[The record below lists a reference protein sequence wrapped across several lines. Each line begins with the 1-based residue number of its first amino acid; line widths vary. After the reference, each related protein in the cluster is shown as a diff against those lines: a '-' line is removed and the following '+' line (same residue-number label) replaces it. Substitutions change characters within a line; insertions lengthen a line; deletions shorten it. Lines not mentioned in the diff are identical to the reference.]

1 MIWKP
6 WLDFRTDVL
15 MKARIVSNL
24 AQSAEEIVLIL
35 AIRLVILDR
44 NAKKAYVKVRYEH
57 LLFTRKIII

>member
-1 MIWKP
+1 MVKTCRVDNTNA
-6 WLDFRTDVL
+6 LKSVTRTDVL

-44 NAKKAYVKVRYEH
+44 NAKKAYVKVR
-57 LLFTRKIII
+57 

>member
-1 MIWKP
+1 
-6 WLDFRTDVL
+6 